1 MIERK
6 PPRAAKPSAAALK
19 AGADL
24 YAVFRR
30 HVSLEGP
37 LSAASVA
44 TICEETGLGERRIRE
59 LARRFR
65 EHPIAESLASR
76 PKGPKPGTRH
86 APPVILTAIDLEIEE
101 IFLHRPR
108 PSVREAANQ
117 IRSLLI
123 ADNGDYRFESG
134 DVPSVRTIERLIGNI
149 SSPQLARKTM
159 GSKRRTAYE
168 PHPGQYQSR
177 GFLDL
182 VQMDH
187 SPANVMLV
195 DSVRR

>member
-1 MIERK
+1 VIERK
-6 PPRAAKPSAAALK
+6 PPRIATPSAAALK
-19 AGADL
+19 TGAEL

-44 TICEETGLGERRIRE
+44 AICEETGLGARRVRE

-65 EHPIAESLASR
+65 EHPIAESLAPQ

-86 APPVILTAIDLEIEE
+86 APPEILTAIDQEIEE

-117 IRSLLI
+117 IAACSLRTTAI
-123 ADNGDYRFESG
+123 TGSRVGMSRAFGPSSG
-134 DVPSVRTIERLIGNI
+134 
-149 SSPQLARKTM
+149 
-159 GSKRRTAYE
+159 
-168 PHPGQYQSR
+168 
-177 GFLDL
+177 
-182 VQMDH
+182 
-187 SPANVMLV
+187 
-195 DSVRR
+195 